1 MEITYNRWIVNDS
14 SRFKRILLFNI
25 FWILQLSRYMPSI
38 FIKIIKS
45 IRENKIITRRKSNFF
60 IKSQIIKLKTLFV
73 SVDPDRDSDEK
84 INKFLAH
91 FDKSIIGLKGAT
103 NDDPDLKEAM
113 KQFKIYAS
121 KIKFEE

>member
-1 MEITYNRWIVNDS
+1 MS
-14 SRFKRILLFNI
+14 SII
-25 FWILQLSRYMPSI
+25 A
-38 FIKIIKS
+38 KIIKG
-45 IRENKIITRRKSNFF
+45 IRENKIITRRKGNNLSLIFLKN
-60 IKSQIIKLKTLFV
+60 QIIKLKTLFV

>member
-1 MEITYNRWIVNDS
+1 MS
-14 SRFKRILLFNI
+14 
-25 FWILQLSRYMPSI
+25 SI

-45 IRENKIITRRKSNFF
+45 IRKNQIITRRKSNFLIILF
-60 IKSQIIKLKTLFV
+60 FKINQIIKLKTLFV
-73 SVDPDRDSDEK
+73 SVDPDRDTDEK